1 MTKLIKAYQ
10 TTPNDKTKAALI
22 KYLDKHPMAMAM
34 ASDEDMAVIRQAKA

>member
-1 MTKLIKAYQ
+1 MTKLIQAYQ

-34 ASDEDMAVIRQAKA
+34 ASADDMVVIRQAKA